1 MQKTLIN
8 ISDLWFSYNETVVLQ
23 DVNLNISEGDFLAL
37 VGPNGGGKTTL
48 LKLISGLLKPDRGVV
63 RIQGQSSVQG
73 VEGLGYVP
81 QNISRRKA
89 FPISVYDM
97 VLMGRLNV
105 NRCCCRLCYSRR
117 DHELTDTLLE
127 QMGIWQYR
135 HRRMDS
141 LSGGQQQ
148 RALIARALMA
158 SPRILILDEPTASL
172 DIQGRTELYTLLQQI
187 SRNVA
192 VIMASHDVKTIGQ
205 YIKSMLWVNRR
216 VKIHDA
222 PSTMTSNLE
231 GLYDL
236 QTPLCVSVGI

>member
-1 MQKTLIN
+1 MKKTLID
-8 ISDLWFSYNETVVLQ
+8 ICDLWFSYDKNTVLQ

-48 LKLISGLLKPDRGVV
+48 LKLISGLLIPDRGVV
-63 RIQGQSSVQG
+63 RIQGQSSLQG
-73 VEGLGYVP
+73 IEGLGYVP

-117 DHELTDTLLE
+117 DHELTDALLE

-135 HRRMDS
+135 HRRVDS

-148 RALIARALMA
+148 RALIARALIA
-158 SPRILILDEPTASL
+158 SPKILILDEPTSSL
-172 DIQGRTELYTLLQQI
+172 DIEGRTELYTLLKEI
-187 SRNVA
+187 SRKVA
-192 VIMASHDVKTIGQ
+192 VVIASHDIKTIGQ
-205 YIKSMLWVNRR
+205 YIKSMAWVNRH
-216 VKIHDA
+216 VQCHDMSSITTNMLDGA
-222 PSTMTSNLE
+222 YGHQSSFCISADT
-231 GLYDL
+231 
-236 QTPLCVSVGI
+236 